1 MSRCRGAGG
10 VGWRHRMRIAVKSY
24 TVSIVT
30 AQPHAPCHTQTL
42 VNAGTCQPPPP
53 TPPPHTHTQAPL
65 ALLLCCP
72 ATLAPLQSGLVEE
85 GLLQAHVSAKLQG
98 PLRMA
103 SQGDRASHVAQ
114 HTAYSMEWQHNG
126 TSTWASRHHGTTA
139 LALASTG

>member
-1 MSRCRGAGG
+1 MGWGG
-10 VGWRHRMRIAVKSY
+10 VEWRHRMRIAVKSY

-30 AQPHAPCHTQTL
+30 AQPHAPCHTQTH
-42 VNAGTCQPPPP
+42 VYAGTCQPLPP
-53 TPPPHTHTQAPL
+53 HTQAPL

-103 SQGDRASHVAQ
+103 SQEDRASHVAQ